1 MHTLLLA
8 SISSFFIKLLFVL
21 GGGTGGVFFP
31 VLEGLEGCSLAQLE
45 VLFTKDW
52 GGLGLGVLGGVGA
65 GLPFGVVL
73 GVNTNAAGIFTVL
86 SAFWNNLGEEANAA
100 VITLG
105 SICPLFA
112 KGAGGGWGDG
122 VSFMLLDSFEF
133 MLTWILVGKERVEFP
148 IGEGDKE
155 LLLLLGGGVVGDLR
169 PSL

>member
-1 MHTLLLA
+1 MLLTLLLA

-21 GGGTGGVFFP
+21 GGGTGGVFF
-31 VLEGLEGCSLAQLE
+31 LEGLEGCSLAQLE
-45 VLFTKDW
+45 VLVTKDC

-112 KGAGGGWGDG
+112 KEAGGWGDG
-122 VSFMLLDSFEF
+122 VSFML
-133 MLTWILVGKERVEFP
+133 TWILVGKDRVEFP

>member
-1 MHTLLLA
+1 MLLTLLLA

-45 VLFTKDW
+45 VLFTKDC

-86 SAFWNNLGEEANAA
+86 SAF
-100 VITLG
+100 
-105 SICPLFA
+105 
-112 KGAGGGWGDG
+112 
-122 VSFMLLDSFEF
+122 
-133 MLTWILVGKERVEFP
+133 
-148 IGEGDKE
+148 
-155 LLLLLGGGVVGDLR
+155 
-169 PSL
+169 